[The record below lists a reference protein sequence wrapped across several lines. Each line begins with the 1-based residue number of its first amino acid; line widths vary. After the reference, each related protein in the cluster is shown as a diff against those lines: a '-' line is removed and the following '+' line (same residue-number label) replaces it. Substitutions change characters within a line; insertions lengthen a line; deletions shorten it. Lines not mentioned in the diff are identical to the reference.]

1 MKNLIVITGAI
12 FFDEEIARILDK
24 SDVAIY
30 SRSNI
35 SGHKKK
41 GETDLSENW
50 FAGGNGYQESVMFF
64 AFTSPNIVDK
74 VMAAVVAFNSTLDS
88 KSPLRAFVL
97 GVEKHN

>member
-1 MKNLIVITGAI
+1 MKLIVITGAI
-12 FFDEEIARILDK
+12 FFDEEIAKILDK

-41 GETDLSENW
+41 GEVNLSENW

-64 AFTSPNIVDK
+64 AFTELAIVEK
-74 VMAAVVAFNSTLDS
+74 VMAAVNKFNETLES
-88 KSPLRAFVL
+88 ESPLRAFVL
-97 GVEKHN
+97 AVENHN

>member
-1 MKNLIVITGAI
+1 MKLIVITGAL
-12 FFDEEIARILDK
+12 FFDEEIAKILDK

-30 SRSNI
+30 SRTNI

-41 GETDLSENW
+41 GEVNLSENW

-64 AFTSPNIVDK
+64 AFTDPAIVDK
-74 VMAAVVAFNSTLDS
+74 VLAAVDNFNGTLDS
-88 KSPLRAFVL
+88 ESPLRAFVL